1 MAFSKKM
8 LIEISQD
15 IIEDAINNKDQTI
28 NDAASLLAELSIA
41 VKRGKH
47 IVDIPCLHKDIKIK
61 NDLQGTISANDY
73 NLLRSSRRNRQQ
85 FMSLCKILRTK
96 VICSYSE
103 PETDGNWDNIIHINP
118 KEIAEFE
125 FCEETHVLGE
135 NLNDV
140 NFFVYLMKYYARL
153 YKITNPHHCLLNRM
167 GGGVT
172 TNVVFKSECERKQH
186 LCLVVTD
193 SDYKIPI
200 TETERDIH
208 LGNTAK
214 NVLEIYN
221 RYKPFNCYF
230 YPMFKVAEIENLL
243 PKNIIKKYKT
253 DNKLNVVLEH
263 DTDFYDIK
271 KGLSYSKLWKDEVYN
286 YWKNI
291 YNIDVDFSDLD
302 SKRDSCSNY
311 EEFNHLHGK
320 KNLLPGWGTDILDV
334 ILKNKEFS
342 DLLYCVKKESL
353 SSAQHEEWINIGK
366 LMLEWTCSLP
376 PRYS

>member
-1 MAFSKKM
+1 M

-15 IIEDAINNKDQTI
+15 IIEDAINNKEQSV
-28 NDAASLLAELSIA
+28 NYSASLLSELSIA
-41 VKRGKH
+41 VRRGKH
-47 IVDIPCLHKDIKIK
+47 IVDIPCLYKDTKIQ
-61 NDLQGTISANDY
+61 NDLQDIISKNEY

-85 FMSLCKILRTK
+85 FMSLRNVLRTK
-96 VICSYSE
+96 VVCGYSK
-103 PETDGNWDNIIHINP
+103 PKNDDQWDNIIHINP

-140 NFFVYLMKYYARL
+140 NFFVFLMKYYARL
-153 YKITNPHHCLLNRM
+153 HNIIQPHHCLLNRM

-172 TNVVFKSECERKQH
+172 TNVVFESECERKQH

-193 SDYKIPI
+193 SDYKIPV

-208 LGNTAK
+208 LGTTAK
-214 NVLEIYN
+214 NVLEIYKK
-221 RYKPFNCYF
+221 YKPFNCCF
-230 YPMFKVAEIENLL
+230 YSMFKVAEIENLL
-243 PKNIIKKYKT
+243 PKNIIEKYKT
-253 DNKLNVVLEH
+253 DEKLQVVLKH

-271 KGLSYSKLWKDEVYN
+271 KGLSYSKLWDSEVYK

-291 YNIDVDFSDLD
+291 YNTDVDFSDLD
-302 SKRDSCSNY
+302 SKKDSCSNY
-311 EEFNHLHGK
+311 SKFNELYGRK
-320 KNLLPGWGTDILDV
+320 ILLPGWGTDILDNV
-334 ILKNKEFS
+334 LNNKCYT

-353 SSAQHEEWINIGK
+353 STAQHEEWFNIGK
-366 LMLEWTCSLP
+366 LMLEWTCSFP